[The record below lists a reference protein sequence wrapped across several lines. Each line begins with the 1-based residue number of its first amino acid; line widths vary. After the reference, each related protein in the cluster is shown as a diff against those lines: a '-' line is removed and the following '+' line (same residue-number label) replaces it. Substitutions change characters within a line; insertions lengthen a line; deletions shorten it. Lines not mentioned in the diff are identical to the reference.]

1 MNGGSEG
8 GSGAGT
14 PTSDKNHTD
23 NGRHEREV
31 KLNLEMVYP
40 NNDTM
45 PIWIKWT
52 SYDILK

>member
-31 KLNLEMVYP
+31 NINLKMVYG
-40 NNDTM
+40 
-45 PIWIKWT
+45 I
-52 SYDILK
+52 SEHLYDIFK

>member
-1 MNGGSEG
+1 MIEHVYEKVMNGGSEG

-45 PIWIKWT
+45 PI
-52 SYDILK
+52 